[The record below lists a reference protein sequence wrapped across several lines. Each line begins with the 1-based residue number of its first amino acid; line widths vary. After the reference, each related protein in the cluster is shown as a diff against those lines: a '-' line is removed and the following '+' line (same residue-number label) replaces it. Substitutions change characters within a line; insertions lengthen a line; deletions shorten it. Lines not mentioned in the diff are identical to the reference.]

1 METAIIFIMLL
12 VGISFVLKLT
22 FMRPWQMVV
31 EAVVL
36 AVAAVVS
43 TNLATSQSKTL
54 IQEWLQT
61 PDLMLDLSVILTVDV
76 ALQLAFCILSVGSAS
91 NSSTNAYCNAN
102 SYRQRLLQYGLLF
115 LPGLLIFP
123 VVFECLVQLIFAF
136 PGTDFNIISGC
147 LAAGLIILLPV
158 AAAGTKLLL
167 PEPPM
172 RLELIFYLNCII
184 ALLGVVAS
192 VNGRTA
198 AVGVDKPDFSALA
211 AVLVLS
217 AAAACA
223 GSILYIRK
231 NNKHTHL

>member
-1 METAIIFIMLL
+1 METAIILIMLL

-43 TNLATSQSKTL
+43 TNLATTQSKTL
-54 IQEWLQT
+54 IQEWIQT

-76 ALQLAFCILSVGSAS
+76 ALQLAFCIHSVRNAS
-91 NSSTNAYCNAN
+91 NSSTSAYCNAN

-147 LAAGLIILLPV
+147 LAAGLIILLPA

-211 AVLVLS
+211 AVLALS

-223 GSILYIRK
+223 GTILYIHK

>member
-1 METAIIFIMLL
+1 METAIILIMLL

-36 AVAAVVS
+36 AVATVVS

-76 ALQLAFCILSVGSAS
+76 ALQLAFCILSVRSAS
-91 NSSTNAYCNAN
+91 NSSTSAYCNAN

-147 LAAGLIILLPV
+147 LAAGLIILLPA

-167 PEPPM
+167 PEPPI

-184 ALLGVVAS
+184 TLLGVVAS

-211 AVLVLS
+211 AVLVLF